1 MPSHA
6 LVKNSRTLSNAVEIL
21 SGMEVTKPTILP
33 TAVATR
39 DTIVETMLKRRWNSG
54 FRRLSHTVF
63 TSSPTAAMTA
73 PTTKETTATT
83 FITTLTAP
91 QTFSAMF
98 ASTGLIR
105 FHASARAAFKRVNKS
120 LMRSHNPERASFR
133 RVNTRFSTSHVTC
146 AAVLTYCQAL
156 LTAAFTASQVPNTNR
171 RKPSHLL
178 HNSATVPITAV
189 PMAIIHPTTGMLI
202 MAALMPLHAAVAT
215 PRNHGKNPPAD
226 TMENFRIPIFRPMLT
241 TPDFTK
247 FTNPDQFVPHHFT
260 VFTTP
265 LPIVWK
271 SGNAWAT
278 GTNILPASAIQAVSP
293 LVASKRVILKS
304 SIWSFTL
311 AIFPAVV

>member
-1 MPSHA
+1 MYHWSA
-6 LVKNSRTLSNAVEIL
+6 KNVRTLSNAVEIL

-156 LTAAFTASQVPNTNR
+156 LTAAFTASQVPNTTR
-171 RKPSHLL
+171 RKPSLL
-178 HNSATVPITAV
+178 FHSRVTRPMTAATA
-189 PMAIIHPTTGMLI
+189 AAIHPIMGMLVTATLTALQ
-202 MAALMPLHAAVAT
+202 AALADNANLANEAVAT
-215 PRNHGKNPPAD
+215 LAKVRDAAPPV
-226 TMENFRIPIFRPMLT
+226 
-241 TPDFTK
+241 
-247 FTNPDQFVPHHFT
+247 TND
-260 VFTTP
+260 
-265 LPIVWK
+265 
-271 SGNAWAT
+271 S
-278 GTNILPASAIQAVSP
+278 
-293 LVASKRVILKS
+293 R
-304 SIWSFTL
+304 
-311 AIFPAVV
+311 